1 MDLFSDEAQRERVG
15 EEEVR
20 SLEAKIG
27 FSFPP
32 AYRKFLLENNGGPTK
47 PFAFK
52 WNDGDGDY
60 ADSVLRCLLAIH
72 GNPAEYWDQFDYHLR
87 MFGDRI
93 PSHMAPIGVDPFGNL
108 VLISLDGEDA
118 GKIYFWDHEN
128 EVEEG
133 EVPESAPC
141 SGRLRSIPCGPRS
154 DRSRLSRPGDL
165 LPSNKTSTDAK
176 TVKL

>member
-20 SLEAKIG
+20 NLETRIG
-27 FSFPP
+27 YSFPP

-47 PFAFK
+47 PFAFQ
-52 WNDGDGDY
+52 WNDGDSDY

-87 MFGDRI
+87 MFVDRI

-108 VLISLDGEDA
+108 VLISLDGEDV

-133 EVPESAPC
+133 EVPGYKNLHLVADDFDQFLAGLVP
-141 SGRLRSIPCGPRS
+141 
-154 DRSRLSRPGDL
+154 
-165 LPSNKTSTDAK
+165 TDP
-176 TVKL
+176 V